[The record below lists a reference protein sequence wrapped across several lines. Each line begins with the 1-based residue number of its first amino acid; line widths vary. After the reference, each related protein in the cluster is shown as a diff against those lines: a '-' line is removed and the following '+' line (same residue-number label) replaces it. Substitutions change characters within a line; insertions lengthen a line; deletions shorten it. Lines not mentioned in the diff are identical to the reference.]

1 MSDIREE
8 AGSRTRRILRRSVT
22 AGLGA
27 ATVAMAL
34 ALASPAAGAQPNH
47 PACLG
52 HDVRA
57 YAQGGSGFGAF
68 VSGLAD
74 GGAGTEI
81 QAHLAG
87 LVPDTS
93 IPNSC
98 ND

>member
-1 MSDIREE
+1 MSDTRE
-8 AGSRTRRILRRSVT
+8 AATSRTRTALRRSVT

-27 ATVAMAL
+27 ATVAV

-52 HDVRA
+52 QDIRA
-57 YAQGGSGFGAF
+57 YAQGGSAFGSF

-74 GGAGTEI
+74 GGVGTEI

-93 IPNSC
+93 TPNSC

>member
-8 AGSRTRRILRRSVT
+8 VGSRTRRIVRRSVT

-27 ATVAMAL
+27 ATVAV

-57 YAQGGSGFGAF
+57 YAQGGSGFGSF